1 MNGEEAENGWVN
13 KGEEEGGEGRQDTKA
28 KRQKQKKG
36 ENERGFGEMGGRNG
50 GVVLI
55 EGGM

>member
-28 KRQKQKKG
+28 KKRRK
-36 ENERGFGEMGGRNG
+36 
-50 GVVLI
+50 
-55 EGGM
+55 